1 MAKRIFFSFHY
12 QDVIDFRANVV
23 RNHWRYK
30 DDREAAGFF
39 DASLWESS
47 RRTGDQALKRLIN
60 EGLKNT
66 SITVVLIGQHTYARR
81 WVRYEIMKRK
91 METEGLWANIH
102 AKRKRGERM
111 RKKGEKGAPTA
122 DALRS
127 AQKSED
133 LATGGTTTASI
144 PNPAQTAMGPR
155 LKTVTMHDKRR
166 KKDKFPV
173 LLKRFRKYIED
184 NHG

>member
-1 MAKRIFFSFHY
+1 M
-12 QDVIDFRANVV
+12 V

-81 WVRYEIMKRK
+81 WVRYEIMKSIEVGNKVFGVHINSIKCKNSQTKFQGQNPFDHLGVVYNHDGSRITGR
-91 METEGLWANIH
+91 EWDGNQWIDYADITTSLGSNEDRSLWNNGYRLSHFFKTYDWA
-102 AKRKRGERM
+102 
-111 RKKGEKGAPTA
+111 A
-122 DALRS
+122 DDGYQNFSSWVKAL
-127 AQKSED
+127 E
-133 LATGGTTTASI
+133 
-144 PNPAQTAMGPR
+144 N
-155 LKTVTMHDKRR
+155 
-166 KKDKFPV
+166 
-173 LLKRFRKYIED
+173 
-184 NHG
+184 